1 MVDADKQ
8 RPEPVRRTSNT
19 STAASRAAKRRVELE
34 GSSSPKKPAPRP
46 PAPPR
51 PWWRRGGFWFLVI
64 VLEVVVAL
72 IISYNAPSALED
84 VDLEGGDLAQFCGQV
99 TQSMQAGAPGASLD
113 IGQLADE
120 FQREADVFRRLSA
133 VAPTALVGDLVKLAD
148 QRAELAQTTRNIHA
162 RQVADPRNYQTALPD
177 AAKAQG
183 DTEARGFDSITKMN
197 RYVLQACNIDL
208 SVPATVPGTTPAT
221 TPGTTPGTTPPASE
235 TPPTGVTPGS
245 SPSTT
250 TS

>member
-8 RPEPVRRTSNT
+8 RPQPVRRTSNTSNT
-19 STAASRAAKRRVELE
+19 STAASRAAKRRVELD
-34 GSSSPKKPAPRP
+34 GSSSPKKPAARP
-46 PAPPR
+46 PSPPR

-99 TQSMQAGAPGASLD
+99 TQSMQASAPGASLD

-148 QRAELAQTTRNIHA
+148 QRAELAQTTRDIHA
-162 RQVADPRNYQTALPD
+162 RQVADPRNFQTALPD

-197 RYVLQACNIDL
+197 RYVLHACNIDL

-221 TPGTTPGTTPPASE
+221 TPGTTAPASE
-235 TPPTGVTPGS
+235 TSSTVASPGS
-245 SPSTT
+245 SPPAT